1 MELLVPGLILV
12 ALMVWAS
19 TKIKRITAAA
29 FEPEW
34 VEMPLYSIYKPSGFL
49 HVLNDE
55 SGLDFRAYS
64 RDVESI
70 GKRDFRVATIEVEV
84 FESKDLE
91 SRIAEIRRDF
101 GVPSISKYLDG
112 GENSAIIRLRRSDGA
127 AEYAD
132 TRKIVSRGSRLIEL
146 RVAVLEQRADEF
158 GSSVEEIL
166 DGFRPKE

>member
-1 MELLVPGLILV
+1 MELLIPGLILV

-29 FEPEW
+29 FEPER

-70 GKRDFRVATIEVEV
+70 GKRDLRAATIEVEV

-91 SRIAEIRRDF
+91 SRLAEIRRDF
-101 GVPSISKYLDG
+101 DMPSISKYLDG
-112 GENSAIIRLRRSDGA
+112 GENSAIIQMRRPDGA
-127 AEYAD
+127 AEYAE
-132 TRKIVSRGSRLIEL
+132 TRKIVSRGNRLIEL

-158 GSSVEEIL
+158 ASSVEQIL